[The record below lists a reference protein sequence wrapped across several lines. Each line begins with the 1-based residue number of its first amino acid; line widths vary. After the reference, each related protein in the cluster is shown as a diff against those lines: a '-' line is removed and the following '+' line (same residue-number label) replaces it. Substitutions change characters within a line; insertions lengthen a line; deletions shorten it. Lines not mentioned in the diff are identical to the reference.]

1 MKFLIEEIFR
11 SHLKLISDTVAKEFL
26 FILEFFDF
34 KITNQTQQT
43 FMFNKI
49 FRQIT
54 SQYYINKLGEIC
66 ESNLYD
72 VYSILIMIQINDQC
86 KKQMQRVY
94 RISVLDS
101 FLEKLS
107 IYVLWPRFIHI
118 FDMHLHNIQ
127 KCEVK
132 NFRLYNQ
139 SGLHVQTTVRC
150 FQFLS
155 GLLRI

>member
-54 SQYYINKLGEIC
+54 SQYYINKLSEIC
-66 ESNLYD
+66 DTNLYD
-72 VYSILIMIQINDQC
+72 VYSILIMIQINEQC

-127 KCEVK
+127 RCEVK
-132 NFRLYNQ
+132 NFRLYN
-139 SGLHVQTTVRC
+139 
-150 FQFLS
+150 
-155 GLLRI
+155 